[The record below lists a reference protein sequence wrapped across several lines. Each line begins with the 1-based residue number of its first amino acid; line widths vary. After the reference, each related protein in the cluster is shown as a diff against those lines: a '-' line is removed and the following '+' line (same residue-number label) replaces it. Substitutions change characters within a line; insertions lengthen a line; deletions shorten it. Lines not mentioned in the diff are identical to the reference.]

1 MKSFEQWRY
10 EEVED
15 SFGIKR
21 VQHHPF
27 LMSWLDLPDSLSEI
41 EQQRLIE
48 LRNELNL
55 RFDQWNEWE
64 LEMFFISL
72 LIRLVDYYQPQYRPF
87 FERKLK
93 AIVNNIEI
101 GGVVDFLLAK
111 GKQSPKQP
119 YFCLHEYKWSR
130 RSYNDPIGQLLS
142 AMVCVQAKNN
152 NSQQPIYGVI
162 VEGKL
167 WYFMILSGQEYSIAE
182 PYNAA
187 RDDIFTIFKALK
199 KVKVLIEPYI

>member
-1 MKSFEQWRY
+1 MKSFEQWSY

-21 VQHHPF
+21 VQQHP
-27 LMSWLDLPDSLSEI
+27 LLLSWLDLPDPLSEV

-48 LRNELNL
+48 LRNDLNL
-55 RFDQWNEWE
+55 YFDQWNEWE
-64 LEMFFISL
+64 LEMFFITH
-72 LIRLVDYYQPQYRPF
+72 LIRLAQYYQPEYRPF

-93 AIVNNIEI
+93 AKIKDIEV

-111 GKQSPKQP
+111 GKQKPKQP

-130 RSYNDPIGQLLS
+130 RSNNDPIGQLLI

-152 NSQQPIYGVI
+152 NPQQPIYGVI

-167 WYFMILSGQEYSIAE
+167 WYFMTLLGQEYSMAE
-182 PYNAA
+182 PYNAS
-187 RDDIFTIFKALK
+187 RDDIFTILKALK
-199 KVKVLIEPYI
+199 KVKVLIQPYL